1 MCDDIWYFEENED
14 GEKTVKSFDGD
25 FDDYKKRGIVVLWCF
40 VVGFVVF
47 CWAPLLVF
55 CCCVVS

>member
-40 VVGFVVF
+40 VG
-47 CWAPLLVF
+47 WL
-55 CCCVVS
+55 CCCVLLGSVGILLLCG